1 MSKCKKE
8 KCKNYNTVQQ
18 DILDQKNKDLES
30 EVEYLKKEVEKT
42 NHDLTRL
49 MHAQN
54 EQMDLLMEMVQN
66 CLDIVLRNEEN
77 K

>member
-8 KCKNYNTVQQ
+8 KCKNYNTIQQ

-30 EVEYLKKEVEKT
+30 EVEYLKKEIEKT

-66 CLDIVLRNEEN
+66 CLDIVLKNEES